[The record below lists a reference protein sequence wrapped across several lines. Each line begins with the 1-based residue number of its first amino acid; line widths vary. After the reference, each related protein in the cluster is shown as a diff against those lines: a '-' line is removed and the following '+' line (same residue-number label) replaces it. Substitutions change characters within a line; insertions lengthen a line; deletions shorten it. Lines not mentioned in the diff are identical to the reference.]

1 MVLSSH
7 TIKMN
12 TKPDEYYINQTL
24 NGNVNDYAFLVEKYK
39 HMVFTL
45 TIRIVKNKEEAEEV
59 SQDVFVKAYK
69 NLKNFKGESKFST
82 WIYKIAY
89 YASLD
94 VLKRN
99 KRQISV
105 ENIDTV
111 KERDLRNTDDSLNF
125 LYDIERKKIIN
136 DALLKLDEEERIIL
150 TLYYY
155 EELPIKEISKVVDLS
170 EDNIKIKLFRS
181 RKKLAE
187 LLKNVIEPTTIDL
200 K

>member
-1 MVLSSH
+1 MS
-7 TIKMN
+7 
-12 TKPDEYYINQTL
+12 TKPDEYYIQQTL

-45 TIRIVKNKEEAEEV
+45 TIRIVKNREEAEEV

-69 NLKNFKGESKFST
+69 NLKNFKGDSKFST

-99 KRQISV
+99 KRQISP
-105 ENIDTV
+105 ENIDTFKV
-111 KERDLRNTDDSLNF
+111 RDLGNTDDSLT
-125 LYDIERKKIIN
+125 LLHDRERKQIIN
-136 DALLKLDEEERIIL
+136 DALLKLHEDERIII
-150 TLYYY
+150 TLYYF

-187 LLKNVIEPTTIDL
+187 LLKNVIEPNTIDL

>member
-1 MVLSSH
+1 MSA
-7 TIKMN
+7 
-12 TKPDEYYINQTL
+12 KPDEYYIQQTL

-45 TIRIVKNKEEAEEV
+45 TIRIVKNREEAEEV

-69 NLKNFKGESKFST
+69 NLKNFKGDSKFST

-99 KRQISV
+99 KRQISS
-105 ENIDTV
+105 ENIDTI
-111 KERDLRNTDDSLNF
+111 KERDMGNSDDSLKF
-125 LYDIERKKIIN
+125 LYEKERKQIIN
-136 DALLKLDEEERIIL
+136 DALLRLNEDERVIV
-150 TLYYY
+150 TLYYF
-155 EELPIKEISKVVDLS
+155 EELPIKEISKVVGLS

-181 RKKLAE
+181 RKKLTE
-187 LLKNVIEPTTIDL
+187 LLKNVIEQNTVDL

>member
-1 MVLSSH
+1 MS
-7 TIKMN
+7 
-12 TKPDEYYINQTL
+12 TKPDEYYIQQTL

-39 HMVFTL
+39 YMVFTL
-45 TIRIVKNKEEAEEV
+45 TIRIVKNREEAEEV

-69 NLKNFKGESKFST
+69 NLKNFKGDSKFST
-82 WIYKIAY
+82 WLYKIAY

-94 VLKRN
+94 ALKRN
-99 KRQISV
+99 KRQISP
-105 ENIDTV
+105 ENIDAV
-111 KERDLRNTDDSLNF
+111 KERDLANSDDSLIF
-125 LYDIERKKIIN
+125 IDDRERKQIIN
-136 DALLKLDEEERIIL
+136 DALLKLSEDERIII
-150 TLYYY
+150 TLYYF

-187 LLKNVIEPTTIDL
+187 LLKNVIEPNTIDL